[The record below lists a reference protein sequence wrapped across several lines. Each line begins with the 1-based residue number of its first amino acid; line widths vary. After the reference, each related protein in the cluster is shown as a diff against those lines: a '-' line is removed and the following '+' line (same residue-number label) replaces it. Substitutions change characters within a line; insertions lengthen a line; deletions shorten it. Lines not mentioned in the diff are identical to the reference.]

1 MEKGFYY
8 RGNYYLLPPGYESYD
23 EFRNMLRNSSRP
35 VAVEAVW
42 LQEDHQVQNGS
53 VTKGISIA
61 PYFLS
66 GYHDEPQSVTI
77 EEPSEVYPAPVEV
90 CDQMEYNARLREK
103 ILEHCPGCLKYKPL
117 SNQVQSLNSH
127 FDEMSL
133 DGVCMLRQETKPSP
147 RSFHHNLYSFG
158 GFYMRFNYF
167 DRSATEMAENLKES
181 LYTRYS
187 SAELQDQ
194 EQRKLLTL
202 GCGKKELLLPIVT
215 GGVSSYLMHITKG
228 KYLIRLAEPITDIR
242 AMVENVL
249 SPENGETFAKE
260 CKKYGVSI
268 GVLEYNREGKEQVF
282 RALED
287 MLRHFKMFLLYEEEG
302 KASFLL
308 SDTSCVLAMLRYH
321 TPILRSLGAKIRV
334 YSQYG
339 NREYGIDYSMSFREL

>member
-1 MEKGFYY
+1 MF
-8 RGNYYLLPPGYESYD
+8 
-23 EFRNMLRNSSRP
+23 
-35 VAVEAVW
+35 
-42 LQEDHQVQNGS
+42 
-53 VTKGISIA
+53 
-61 PYFLS
+61 
-66 GYHDEPQSVTI
+66 
-77 EEPSEVYPAPVEV
+77 
-90 CDQMEYNARLREK
+90 
-103 ILEHCPGCLKYKPL
+103 
-117 SNQVQSLNSH
+117 
-127 FDEMSL
+127 
-133 DGVCMLRQETKPSP
+133 RQETKPSP

-187 SAELQDQ
+187 SAALQDQ

-215 GGVSSYLMHITKG
+215 GGASFYLMHITKG

-242 AMVENVL
+242 AMVENAL
-249 SPENGETFAKE
+249 SPENGETLAKE

-268 GVLEYNREGKEQVF
+268 GVLEYNREGKQQVF

-321 TPILRSLGAKIRV
+321 TPIMRSLGAKIRV